1 MIKMMYHSPV
11 LLDETIESLEINEN
25 GVYVDLTFGGGGHS
39 KEILKRLSSKGKLI
53 AFDSDNDAEDNH
65 IDDPRFTFLR
75 QNFIYLMQNLN
86 FLKINSVDGILAD
99 LGVSSHQFDDKKRGF
114 SFVGNYNL
122 DMRMDRNQEIDAV
135 EILNNY
141 DEKKLAD
148 VFYKNGDLNNSRKIS
163 DLICEYRKKNKIK
176 SSNQL
181 NESLEPLLC
190 KGYEN
195 KFLAR
200 VYQSLRIEVNNEIN
214 YLKKLL
220 NQIPSILNKN
230 GIAAIITY
238 HSIEDRLVKRFF
250 KNGCFENEP
259 IKDDF
264 GNKKIVFQTKKFVI
278 PSDSELQKNSRSR
291 SAKLRVGKLIWEI
304 KSST

>member
-1 MIKMMYHSPV
+1 MIKIMYHSPV
-11 LLDETIESLEINEN
+11 LLDETIKSLEINEN

-86 FLKINSVDGILAD
+86 FLKINGVDGILAD
-99 LGVSSHQFDDKKRGF
+99 LGVSSHQFDDKERGF

-163 DLICEYRKKNKIK
+163 DLICKYRKKNKIK

-181 NESLEPLLC
+181 NKSLELLLF

-220 NQIPSILNKN
+220 TQIPSILNKN

-278 PSDSELQKNSRSR
+278 PSESELKKNSRSR
-291 SAKLRVGKLIWEI
+291 SAKLRVGKLI
-304 KSST
+304 